1 MNIIIDRAHADKLEA
16 AINAQN
22 GRVRKIESVDQLLQI
37 VEKIDRSIPPMQRKK
52 DIDGTKVT
60 YIVGCENFPRA
71 YKYNPEGTEITIIRK
86 NGKWHLL
93 DLSRV
98 PCDRTKNTRIEF
110 SESAKQSIIDYFNSF
125 TL

>member
-1 MNIIIDRAHADKLEA
+1 MNIIIDRSHADKLEA

-22 GRVRKIESVDQLLQI
+22 GRVRKLESVEQLLQI
-37 VEKIDRSIPPMQRKK
+37 VNKIDRSIPPTQRKK
-52 DIDGTKVT
+52 DIDGTKIT

-71 YKYNPEGTEITIIRK
+71 YKYTPEGTEITLIRK
-86 NGKWHLL
+86 SRKWHLT

-98 PCDRTKNTRIEF
+98 PCNRAKNTRIEF
-110 SESAKQSIIDYFNSF
+110 SESAKRSIIDYFNNF